1 MLARA
6 SRGGDD
12 SRLYRLVKLRDKL
25 VGRHSFP
32 YVKVS
37 PTGFTSRRFLSR
49 LQARA
54 FLFYRGFGQRI
65 GLRAYMENSSSRP
78 ASQCSVAASRDRS

>member
-1 MLARA
+1 MLKPRE
-6 SRGGDD
+6 GG
-12 SRLYRLVKLRDKL
+12 SRLYRLAKLRDKL

-54 FLFYRGFGQRI
+54 FLFYFIKASAWEQ
-65 GLRAYMENSSSRP
+65 ACEPTENSSSRP